1 MIEAATLCGPPAT
14 VCTLRARSRLD
25 YAWDNPRGTR
35 RLRLRGCFRAPPAAM
50 NAAAAAAMRAGVHG
64 GAALAPKVDDA
75 RLHPYVSYR
84 DVGAPQAAPASA
96 ATSSTTR
103 RGQRS
108 SLG

>member
-1 MIEAATLCGPPAT
+1 MHKRDTCDARLLDPGALVES
-14 VCTLRARSRLD
+14 RA
-25 YAWDNPRGTR
+25 
-35 RLRLRGCFRAPPAAM
+35 FRAPPAAM